1 MRRAAAVVAVLLA
14 LGACSQ
20 DERFLPVG
28 EYAGSTSLDAPFTLT
43 VAGTP
48 KVNGQKGQWD
58 ERGAIKVKGMPVIRC
73 RTVNGGE
80 ELRCQVG
87 DETVELL
94 RV

>member
-1 MRRAAAVVAVLLA
+1 MRRAAVVLALLLLA
-14 LGACSQ
+14 ACSQ

-28 EYAGSTSLDAPFTLT
+28 EYAGSTALDAPFTLT

-48 KVNGQKGQWD
+48 KVNGQKGRWD
-58 ERGAIKVKGMPVIRC
+58 ERGAIKVDGYPVIRC
-73 RTVNGGE
+73 RTVNNGE